1 MRLIKSERFNRM
13 SIDFYNLSQFDENNE
28 INYAI
33 DDVKSNLK
41 KDES

>member
-1 MRLIKSERFNRM
+1 M
-13 SIDFYNLSQFDENNE
+13 SIDFYNLSQFDEKFNE